1 MGVIKQGILGGISGK
16 VGTVIGGTWKGID
29 YLRARPTSVSNPNSD
44 KQQNQR
50 SKFSTVLN
58 FLKPFTGFLSV
69 GFRNYATKMTGFNV
83 AMSHNVKNAV
93 IGDFPNFSIDYQAAL
108 LSKGNLTGALNPS
121 IGVFNVPDIIFEWS
135 DNSGIGTAKATDLAM
150 LVAYFENEGEA
161 VFQFTQVTRNAGS
174 ATLPIPSVYN
184 GSIAQCW
191 IAFQA
196 TDSKEISNSQYV
208 GAIELV
214 PPAS

>member
-29 YLRARPTSVSNPNSD
+29 YLRARPTSVANPNTD

-58 FLKPFTGFLSV
+58 FLKPLSGFLSV

-83 AMSHNVKNAV
+83 AMSYNVKNAV
-93 IGDFPNFSIDYQAAL
+93 AGDFPNFSIDYRAAL

-121 IGVFNVPDIIFEWS
+121 IGVANAPDIVFEWY
-135 DNSGIGTAKATDLAM
+135 DNSGIGTAKATDVAM

-161 VFQFTQVTRNAGS
+161 VFQFTQVTRNTGA
-174 ATLPIPSVYN
+174 AILTIPSVYL

-196 TDSKEISNSQYV
+196 VDSKEISNSQFV
-208 GAIELV
+208 GSVELV